1 MRYDIKRG
9 NTVIA
14 NIRPTGK
21 ITSRIMG
28 EELVNMSF
36 ALVRKI
42 EFAMGDYVDVK
53 GRRYYLLDSPTIV
66 QKSTKEWQYTLTFK
80 SVKYRLTDVSMLFYD
95 ELNNLT
101 VPTFDIMGT
110 AEKMIDLVITNAN
123 RDQSG
128 WTKGIIDNTETKL
141 VSFDDINCL
150 SALAKIADEFKL
162 EYWIDA
168 DQSIHFTER
177 KPQANITLEYG
188 RNKGLK
194 TLTQTPLADAS
205 IVTRLYVKGSDKNL
219 PIKYRNGQKNLR
231 MDVPY
236 LEKNVD
242 KYGVIEHTE
251 TFDDIYPH
259 RIGTVTSVDANNPFV
274 FTDNTID
281 FDLNATDGHGNTTVL
296 IKGLSAKVTFQ
307 TGQLAGYILEIKE
320 YGYNSQTKTFT
331 LLPNKEEKAWNIPSD
346 VIRPAVGDTYI
357 LSDIQMPA
365 QYVADEEGKL
375 KIKGQ
380 NYLDLNSTQRFTYT
394 GESDPLLFKALNY
407 QLSLGS
413 MIRLKSVEFSLD
425 SDVRITG
432 LTEDLQNP
440 YDVQP
445 DFSDVTYTSSIVRQF
460 YKQEK
465 QQQTI
470 IKEQKYN
477 AAAARAAYYFGLELS
492 EKTFDSEGYFDVTKI
507 KPASIDTKLIS
518 LGGRMQQF
526 SLPDVNFYL
535 ENNYTSLRN
544 TSGRIVHLTI
554 GDTPRTWYI
563 ASNTILNIGAVY
575 QYVYVKCQRNG
586 TNANILVTSNQI
598 MVEQDPDF
606 FHFEAGYISSIQN
619 GFRVCKMTYGFAQIN
634 PQEISI
640 GRWTSPV
647 GGDYIAFNENGIEI
661 KGKVTFA
668 SDSPALNQVQEKIDA
683 VQVGS
688 VNLLDNT
695 AYLKLNPNSVGYGTS
710 ILIENEGEKFYRA
723 TPDLGKNVSLFG
735 AWFTLEN
742 NQEYVRG
749 IYVRHSASEPQD
761 VRIYSNSSNVGGDK
775 VTTIQPNIWTFI
787 KTSTINGSG
796 NSSALIMEVAT
807 LNISLD
813 YKKAILVKGN
823 RLGNDWMPSANDVQN
838 EITVAKQNAANA
850 QNAAN
855 IANQEAIEAKKV
867 LSDIANDNIVTAQEK
882 PTLLQRWKTIES
894 ERPKHIAQAGTY
906 NVNTDNYNNYYF
918 ALANYL
924 TNTGVF
930 VDMLVSTNVDGR
942 ELENN
947 FHNYYDVR
955 TDLNKAITD
964 AAKNYANTLVDNI
977 KIGGQNLVNYSA
989 NPWKENSPSVGFSNA
1004 TLVNNDGEDGGL
1016 YVNVTGAPCYMFVD
1030 MPYMQGKF
1038 IEGKDYTISLEV
1050 WSLWPLLMGI
1060 GDANMGNPF
1069 DNPTSPANGGWIR
1082 IFRTFKYVKT
1092 TQNLFLIYF
1101 QAPVG
1106 TNYLVRN
1113 FKIEE
1118 GNKATPWTASQADID
1133 RQLKRAQDDA
1143 NIANQKLSDIASDN
1157 KLTSSEKN
1165 ITMKEWAVIYN
1176 ERPELIATA
1185 SIYGVS
1191 AVVYDGKVND
1201 LAVYLNNIG
1210 YSDLSYTSNIN
1221 GNEFRQKF
1229 VDVYTAKADLIKR
1242 ISDTTKN
1249 YTNAT
1254 TEAAKIEMAKD
1265 ALNKALSASYA
1276 SGNCLYRDVDFRNG
1290 MNGTMLY
1297 NNAGNNTNAY
1307 LLTYTNIYNAP
1318 TRSPQCL
1325 VFGFRA
1331 NGQPTEPGYGGF
1343 TFATPTRA
1351 NAVFITRMIARFPA
1365 GIKIEF
1371 AANPYGNDGS
1381 YVWTT
1386 SQYGTGRF
1394 EEYICIVRCGG
1405 DGSFSS
1411 INYFWFND
1419 MGYGNRAFETIVA
1432 YASVFDMTD
1441 VDMYLED
1448 KIKQNEQ
1455 QTAIAKAQAD
1465 NALATSNITSQKVSF
1480 LSTTINNNVVSTG
1493 TLEVGDVVGA
1503 NAGITGVTDRGRQ
1516 SVRVYAGSPY
1526 ANKNTAPFT
1535 LQDDGLIKMHHPN
1548 GNKGFELGIVD
1559 GKLVFNVY
1567 DDVGNKI
1574 MEMGSAGIIF
1584 ANYIPDSW
1592 STFYLG
1598 KFNSSSYNPYNLNE
1612 VSSFANANTKQEML
1626 NNPGNI
1632 NDPEHWLVTIPKSD
1646 SEWVNYSQYSAGTSY
1661 DSNTYKKYEGIYY
1674 KGTLQKPQKPNDY
1687 TEKLADGWYYYTV
1700 STHVWK
1706 QRGNPN
1712 MNGRYEYAFTLFR
1725 LSQGQL
1731 VETLNYE
1738 LSGIV

>member
-66 QKSTKEWQYTLTFK
+66 QKSTKEWQYTLNFK

-194 TLTQTPLADAS
+194 TLTQAPLADAS
-205 IVTRLYVKGSDKNL
+205 IVTRLRVKGSDKNL
-219 PIKYRNGQKNLR
+219 PIKYRNGQKSLR
-231 MDVPY
+231 IDVPY
-236 LEKNVD
+236 LEKNID

-259 RIGTVTSVDANNPFV
+259 RIGTVTSVDANNPYV

-307 TGQLAGYILEIKE
+307 TGQLAGYVLEIKE

-346 VIRPAVGDTYI
+346 IIRPAVGDTYI

-365 QYVADEEGKL
+365 QYVTNAEALL
-375 KIKGQ
+375 KAKGQ
-380 NYLDLNSTQRFTYT
+380 DYLNLNSTQRFTYT

-440 YDVQP
+440 YDIQP

-470 IKEQKYN
+470 IKEQRYN

-492 EKTFDSEGYFDVTKI
+492 EKTFDSEGYFDVNNI
-507 KPASIDTKLIS
+507 KPASINTKLIS

-526 SLPDVNFYL
+526 ALPDVNFYL
-535 ENNYTSLRN
+535 ENNYTSLRY
-544 TSGRIVHLTI
+544 TSGRIVHATI
-554 GDTPRTWYI
+554 ADTPRTWYI
-563 ASNTILNIGAVY
+563 PATTILNLSAVY
-575 QYVYVKCQRNG
+575 QYVYIKCQRNG
-586 TNANILVTSNQI
+586 TNANILVTPNQI
-598 MVEQDPDF
+598 TVEQDPDF
-606 FHFEAGYISSIQN
+606 FHFESGYISSIQN

-647 GGDYIAFNENGIEI
+647 GGDYIAFNESGIEI

-688 VNLLDNT
+688 VNLLDNS
-695 AYLKLNPNSVGYGTS
+695 AVFAMSANDVGLGTS
-710 ILIENEGEKFYRA
+710 VLIENESEKFYRA
-723 TPDLGKNVSLFG
+723 TPDNGKRVSLYG
-735 AWFTLEN
+735 IWYTLES

-749 IYVRHSASEPQD
+749 IYVRHSASVAQD
-761 VRIYSNSSNVGGDK
+761 VRVFNHNSNVGGEK
-775 VTTIQPNIWTFI
+775 ITTIQPNTWTFI
-787 KTSTINGSG
+787 KTNTIIGSG
-796 NSSALIMEVAT
+796 GNTALILEMFT
-807 LNISLD
+807 PNTPLD
-813 YKKAILVKGN
+813 YKKTILVKGN
-823 RLGNDWMPSANDVQN
+823 RLGNDWMPSSNDVNN
-838 EITVAKQNAANA
+838 EITIAKQNAANA
-850 QNAAN
+850 QNTANTAVNNAA
-855 IANQEAIEAKKV
+855 IANQRLA
-867 LSDIANDNIVTAQEK
+867 DIANDNKLTPEEK
-882 PTLLQRWKTIES
+882 SDTIKEWDI
-894 ERPKHIAQAGTY
+894 IADEYLKLIPQASTY
-906 NVNTDNYNNYYF
+906 GVDTNAYTGAKNALSSYLISISYNN
-918 ALANYL
+918 L
-924 TNTGVF
+924 NTTSDINGTEF
-930 VDMLVSTNVDGR
+930 RQKFRD
-942 ELENN
+942 
-947 FHNYYDVR
+947 YYDAKVS
-955 TDLNKAITD
+955 LLKAISD
-964 AAKNYANTLVDNI
+964 AAKAYATTLVDNI
-977 KIGGQNLVNYSA
+977 KIGGVNLMDYSENPLKQNPASYHVDGVIADGNFSEGGFYQENTRDYGYSYIELDYA
-989 NPWKENSPSVGFSNA
+989 VSKMQVGKE
-1004 TLVNNDGEDGGL
+1004 
-1016 YVNVTGAPCYMFVD
+1016 
-1030 MPYMQGKF
+1030 
-1038 IEGKDYTISLEV
+1038 YTISFEAWNLNKTKIC
-1050 WSLWPLLMGI
+1050 I
-1060 GDANMGNPF
+1060 GWNNVLSFTFEDAVNTGDREWKRYSKTLKLNAPDYRVMIIMINELSGA
-1069 DNPTSPANGGWIR
+1069 ANAYR
-1082 IFRTFKYVKT
+1082 R
-1092 TQNLFLIYF
+1092 
-1101 QAPVG
+1101 
-1106 TNYLVRN
+1106 

-1118 GNKATPWTASQADID
+1118 GNKATPWTVSQADID
-1133 RQLKRAQDDA
+1133 RQLKKVQDDA

-1157 KLTSSEKN
+1157 KLTPSEKQD
-1165 ITMKEWAVIYN
+1165 TMKEWAVIYN

-1185 SIYGVS
+1185 AVYGVS

-1201 LAVYLNNIG
+1201 LAVYLTNIG

-1221 GNEFRQKF
+1221 GNDFRQKF

-1242 ISDTTKN
+1242 ISDTTRN
-1249 YTNAT
+1249 YTNST

-1265 ALNKALSASYA
+1265 ARNKALAASYA
-1276 SGNCLYRDVDFRNG
+1276 SGNCLNRDVDFRNG
-1290 MNGTMLY
+1290 LNGIQVY
-1297 NNAGNNTNAY
+1297 NNAGNGNVSFVHWIGGAPASQ
-1307 LLTYTNIYNAP
+1307 AP
-1318 TRSPQCL
+1318 TKSTNVL
-1325 VFGFRA
+1325 AVEY
-1331 NGQPTEPGYGGF
+1331 NGQGADPYNGGF
-1343 TFATPTRA
+1343 YFGTQTRA
-1351 NAVFITRMIARFPA
+1351 NAVFVVRIIMKLATGQEISFHSNQA
-1365 GIKIEF
+1365 GDSF
-1371 AANPYGNDGS
+1371 TFD
-1381 YVWTT
+1381 WTT
-1386 SQYGTGRF
+1386 PIKGTGKW
-1394 EEYICIVRCGG
+1394 EEYIGILRCGATG
-1405 DGSFSS
+1405 VFSS
-1411 INYFWFND
+1411 SMFF
-1419 MGYGNRAFETIVA
+1419 AFAGASVPLSTYIC
-1432 YASVFDMTD
+1432 YASVFDLTD
-1441 VDMYLED
+1441 VDRYLED
-1448 KIKQNEQ
+1448 RIKQNEQ
-1455 QTAIAKAQAD
+1455 QTALAMAQAN
-1465 NALATSNITSQKVSF
+1465 NAQNTANRVSQITSF
-1480 LSTTINNNVVSTG
+1480 LNTTVDGNVVASG
-1493 TLEVGDVVGA
+1493 TMLVGDVNGG
-1503 NAGITGVTDRGRQ
+1503 NAGLTGVTDRGAD
-1516 SVRVYAGSPY
+1516 SVRLFLGSNY
-1526 ANKNTAPFT
+1526 ANKNKAP
-1535 LQDDGLIKMHHPN
+1535 LVMLDKGLIQMHHPN
-1548 GNKGFELGIVD
+1548 GVLGFEMGIVN

-1567 DDVGNKI
+1567 DNSGNKT
-1574 MEMGSAGIIF
+1574 MEMGSQGIIF
-1584 ANYIPDSW
+1584 SNYIPDSW
-1592 STFYLG
+1592 DNYLLLNIPSGST
-1598 KFNSSSYNPYNLNE
+1598 NSDADFENFLRGQLMINTYQNDTYGWCNVDLN
-1612 VSSFANANTKQEML
+1612 T
-1626 NNPGNI
+1626 NN
-1632 NDPEHWLVTIPKSD
+1632 
-1646 SEWVNYSQYSAGTSY
+1646 NYWRYSAGVSY
-1661 DSNTYKKYEGIYY
+1661 DSANYKQYEKFYY
-1674 KGTLQKPQKPNDY
+1674 DTDNSKQKPGPSTPK
-1687 TEKLADGWYYYTV
+1687 KWDGWYAMPAHAQGSDAPVGGMSNWSITI
-1700 STHVWK
+1700 
-1706 QRGNPN
+1706 
-1712 MNGRYEYAFTLFR
+1712 LCIR
-1725 LSQGQL
+1725 LAGGEQVQTKNISM
-1731 VETLNYE
+1731 
-1738 LSGIV
+1738 SGSEFIHP

>member
-42 EFAMGDYVDVK
+42 EFALGDYVDVK

-66 QKSTKEWQYTLTFK
+66 QKSTKEWQYTLNFK

-101 VPTFDIMGT
+101 VPTFNIMGT

-141 VSFDDINCL
+141 VDFDDINCL

-177 KPQANITLEYG
+177 KPKANITLEYG

-470 IKEQKYN
+470 IKEQRYN

-492 EKTFDSEGYFDVTKI
+492 EKTFDSEGYFDVNNI
-507 KPASIDTKLIS
+507 KPASINTKLIS

-526 SLPDVNFYL
+526 ALPDVNFYL
-535 ENNYTSLRN
+535 ENNYTSLRY
-544 TSGRIVHLTI
+544 TSGRIVHATI
-554 GDTPRTWYI
+554 ADMPRTWYI
-563 ASNTILNIGAVY
+563 PATTILNLSSVY
-575 QYVYVKCQRNG
+575 QYVYIKCQRNG
-586 TNANILVTSNQI
+586 TNANILVTPNQI
-598 MVEQDPDF
+598 TVEQDPDF

-668 SDSPALNQVQEKIDA
+668 SDSPALNQVQDKIDA
-683 VQVGS
+683 VRVGGRNYLLNSSEVKTTNRFTS
-688 VNLLDNT
+688 VRTD
-695 AYLKLNPNSVGYGTS
+695 YLKNLVGKQVVFSFDIKTNNGGILRDINVYGYQQSGITISDSRTFKNSEFEKWERFS
-710 ILIENEGEKFYRA
+710 LI
-723 TPDLGKNVSLFG
+723 
-735 AWFTLEN
+735 
-742 NQEYVRG
+742 
-749 IYVRHSASEPQD
+749 
-761 VRIYSNSSNVGGDK
+761 
-775 VTTIQPNIWTFI
+775 TTIVDLPVPPNYSMGDIGFYDPVGNNNYSIRNVKIEEGNKATDWTPAPED
-787 KTSTINGSG
+787 IN
-796 NSSALIMEVAT
+796 
-807 LNISLD
+807 
-813 YKKAILVKGN
+813 
-823 RLGNDWMPSANDVQN
+823 N
-838 EITVAKQNAANA
+838 EILVAKQNAANA
-850 QNAAN
+850 QNTANTAVDNAA
-855 IANQEAIEAKKV
+855 IANQRLA
-867 LSDIANDNIVTAQEK
+867 DIANDNKLTPEEK
-882 PTLLQRWKTIES
+882 SDTIKEWDI
-894 ERPKHIAQAGTY
+894 IADEYLKLIPQANTY
-906 NVNTDNYNNYYF
+906 GIDTNAYTGAKNALSSYLISISYNN
-918 ALANYL
+918 L
-924 TNTGVF
+924 NTTSDINGIEF
-930 VDMLVSTNVDGR
+930 RQKFRD
-942 ELENN
+942 
-947 FHNYYDVR
+947 YYDAKVSLLK
-955 TDLNKAITD
+955 DISD
-964 AAKNYANTLVDNI
+964 AAKNYANGLVENI
-977 KIGGQNLVNYSA
+977 KIGGVNLMDYSENPLKQNPNYFHLDGVVADGNFSEGGFFQQNTRDNGYSYIDLDYAVNKMQVG
-989 NPWKENSPSVGFSNA
+989 KE
-1004 TLVNNDGEDGGL
+1004 
-1016 YVNVTGAPCYMFVD
+1016 
-1030 MPYMQGKF
+1030 
-1038 IEGKDYTISLEV
+1038 YTISFEAWAGQNLRV
-1050 WSLWPLLMGI
+1050 GI
-1060 GDANMGNPF
+1060 GWTNMLIFSSLEGIPTGDKEWKRFSKTLKLNTPDYKVLLVMINELSGTAN
-1069 DNPTSPANGGWIR
+1069 A
-1082 IFRTFKYVKT
+1082 FR
-1092 TQNLFLIYF
+1092 
-1101 QAPVG
+1101 
-1106 TNYLVRN
+1106 R

-1118 GNKATPWTASQADID
+1118 GNKATPWTTSQADID
-1133 RQLKRAQDDA
+1133 RQVKKAQDDA
-1143 NIANQKLSDIASDN
+1143 NTANQKLSDIASDN
-1157 KLTSSEKN
+1157 KLTPSEKQD
-1165 ITMKEWAVIYN
+1165 TMKEWAIIYN
-1176 ERPELIATA
+1176 ERPEIIANA
-1185 SIYGVS
+1185 AVYGVS
-1191 AVVYDGKVND
+1191 AVTYDGKVND

-1265 ALNKALSASYA
+1265 ARNKALAASYA
-1276 SGNCLYRDVDFRNG
+1276 SGNCLNRDVDFRNG
-1290 MNGTMLY
+1290 LNGIQVY
-1297 NNAGNNTNAY
+1297 NNAGNGTVSLVHWIGGAPASQ
-1307 LLTYTNIYNAP
+1307 AP
-1318 TRSPQCL
+1318 TKSTNVL
-1325 VFGFRA
+1325 AVEY
-1331 NGQPTEPGYGGF
+1331 NGQGADPYNGGF
-1343 TFATPTRA
+1343 YFGTQTRV
-1351 NAVFITRMIARFPA
+1351 NAVFVVRIIMKLAVGQEISFHSNATGDNSKFDWVTPVI
-1365 GIKIEF
+1365 
-1371 AANPYGNDGS
+1371 
-1381 YVWTT
+1381 
-1386 SQYGTGRF
+1386 GTGKW
-1394 EEYICIVRCGG
+1394 EEYIGVLRCGTTG
-1405 DGSFSS
+1405 VFSS
-1411 INYFWFND
+1411 SMFF
-1419 MGYGNRAFETIVA
+1419 AFAGPSVPLSTYIC
-1432 YASVFDMTD
+1432 YASVFDLTD
-1441 VDMYLED
+1441 VDKFLED

-1455 QTAIAKAQAD
+1455 QTALAMAQAN
-1465 NALATSNITSQKVSF
+1465 NAQNTANRVSQLTSFMN
-1480 LSTTINNNVVSTG
+1480 TTVDGNVVASG
-1493 TLEVGDVVGA
+1493 TMLVGDVNGG
-1503 NAGITGVTDRGRQ
+1503 NAGMTGVTDRGSD
-1516 SVRVYAGSPY
+1516 SVRFFLGTNY
-1526 ANKNTAPFT
+1526 ANKNKAPLAFI
-1535 LQDDGLIKMHHPN
+1535 DKGLIQMHHPN
-1548 GNKGFELGIVD
+1548 GVLGFEMGIVN

-1567 DDVGNKI
+1567 DNSGNKT
-1574 MEMGSAGIIF
+1574 MEMGSQGIIF
-1584 ANYIPDSW
+1584 SNYIPDSW
-1592 STFYLG
+1592 DNYLLLNIPSGST
-1598 KFNSSSYNPYNLNE
+1598 NSDADFENFLRGQLMINTYQNDTYGWCNVDLN
-1612 VSSFANANTKQEML
+1612 T
-1626 NNPGNI
+1626 NN
-1632 NDPEHWLVTIPKSD
+1632 
-1646 SEWVNYSQYSAGTSY
+1646 NYWRYSAGVSY
-1661 DSNTYKKYEGIYY
+1661 DSANYKQYEKFYY
-1674 KGTLQKPQKPNDY
+1674 DTDNSKQKPGPSTPK
-1687 TEKLADGWYYYTV
+1687 KWDGWYAMPAHAQGSDAPVGGMSNWSITI
-1700 STHVWK
+1700 
-1706 QRGNPN
+1706 
-1712 MNGRYEYAFTLFR
+1712 LCIR
-1725 LSQGQL
+1725 LAGGEQVQTKNISM
-1731 VETLNYE
+1731 
-1738 LSGIV
+1738 SGSEFIHP

>member
-42 EFAMGDYVDVK
+42 EFALGDYVDVK
-53 GRRYYLLDSPTIV
+53 GRRYYLLDSPTVV
-66 QKSTKEWQYTLTFK
+66 QKSTKEWQYTLNFK

-365 QYVADEEGKL
+365 QYVTNAEALL
-375 KIKGQ
+375 KAKGQ
-380 NYLDLNSTQRFTYT
+380 DYINLNSAQRFTYT

-470 IKEQKYN
+470 IKEQRYN

-492 EKTFDSEGYFDVTKI
+492 EKTFDSEGYFDVNNI
-507 KPASIDTKLIS
+507 KPASINTKLIS

-526 SLPDVNFYL
+526 ALPDVNFYL
-535 ENNYTSLRN
+535 ENNYTSLRY
-544 TSGRIVHLTI
+544 TSGRIVHATI
-554 GDTPRTWYI
+554 ADTPRTWYI
-563 ASNTILNIGAVY
+563 PATTILNLSSVY
-575 QYVYVKCQRNG
+575 QYVYIKCQRNG
-586 TNANILVTSNQI
+586 TNANILVTPNQI
-598 MVEQDPDF
+598 TVEQDPDF

-647 GGDYIAFNENGIEI
+647 GGDYIAFNESGIEI

-668 SDSPALNQVQEKIDA
+668 SDSPALNQVQDKIDA
-683 VQVGS
+683 VRVGGRNYLLNSSEVKTTNRFTS
-688 VNLLDNT
+688 VRTD
-695 AYLKLNPNSVGYGTS
+695 YLKNLVGKQVVFSFDIKTNNGGILRDINVYGYQQSGITISDSRTFKNSEFEKWERFS
-710 ILIENEGEKFYRA
+710 LI
-723 TPDLGKNVSLFG
+723 
-735 AWFTLEN
+735 
-742 NQEYVRG
+742 
-749 IYVRHSASEPQD
+749 
-761 VRIYSNSSNVGGDK
+761 
-775 VTTIQPNIWTFI
+775 TTIVDLPVPPNYSMGDIGFYDPVGNNNYSIRNVKIEEGNKATDWTPAPED
-787 KTSTINGSG
+787 IN
-796 NSSALIMEVAT
+796 
-807 LNISLD
+807 
-813 YKKAILVKGN
+813 
-823 RLGNDWMPSANDVQN
+823 N
-838 EITVAKQNAANA
+838 EILVAKQNAANA
-850 QNAAN
+850 QNTANTAVDNAA
-855 IANQEAIEAKKV
+855 IANQRLA
-867 LSDIANDNIVTAQEK
+867 DIANDNKLTPEEK
-882 PTLLQRWKTIES
+882 SDTIKEWDI
-894 ERPKHIAQAGTY
+894 IADEYLKLIPQANTY
-906 NVNTDNYNNYYF
+906 GIDTNAYTGAKNALSSYLISISYNN
-918 ALANYL
+918 L
-924 TNTGVF
+924 NTTSDINGIEF
-930 VDMLVSTNVDGR
+930 RQKFRD
-942 ELENN
+942 
-947 FHNYYDVR
+947 YYDAKVSLLK
-955 TDLNKAITD
+955 DISD
-964 AAKNYANTLVDNI
+964 AAKNYANGLVENI
-977 KIGGQNLVNYSA
+977 KIGGVNLMDYSENPLKQNPNYFHLDGVVADGNFSEGGFFQQNTRDNGYSYIDLDYAVNKMQVG
-989 NPWKENSPSVGFSNA
+989 KE
-1004 TLVNNDGEDGGL
+1004 
-1016 YVNVTGAPCYMFVD
+1016 
-1030 MPYMQGKF
+1030 
-1038 IEGKDYTISLEV
+1038 YTISFEAWAGQNLRV
-1050 WSLWPLLMGI
+1050 GI
-1060 GDANMGNPF
+1060 GWTNMLIFSSIEGIPTGDKEWKRFSKTLKLNTPDYKVLLVMINELSGTAN
-1069 DNPTSPANGGWIR
+1069 A
-1082 IFRTFKYVKT
+1082 FR
-1092 TQNLFLIYF
+1092 
-1101 QAPVG
+1101 
-1106 TNYLVRN
+1106 R

-1118 GNKATPWTASQADID
+1118 GNKATPWTTSQADID
-1133 RQLKRAQDDA
+1133 RQVKKAQDDA
-1143 NIANQKLSDIASDN
+1143 NTANQKLSDIASDN
-1157 KLTSSEKN
+1157 KLTPSEKQD
-1165 ITMKEWAVIYN
+1165 TMKEWAIIYN
-1176 ERPELIATA
+1176 ERPEIIANA
-1185 SIYGVS
+1185 AVYGVS
-1191 AVVYDGKVND
+1191 AVTYDGKVND

-1221 GNEFRQKF
+1221 GTEFRQKF
-1229 VDVYTAKADLIKR
+1229 VDVYTAKSDLLKR
-1242 ISDTTKN
+1242 IADTAKN
-1249 YTNAT
+1249 YTNST

-1265 ALNKALSASYA
+1265 ARNKALAASYA
-1276 SGNCLYRDVDFRNG
+1276 SGNCLNRDVDFRDTLNG
-1290 MNGTMLY
+1290 IQVY
-1297 NNAGNNTNAY
+1297 NNAANGNVSLVHWIGGA
-1307 LLTYTNIYNAP
+1307 LASQAP
-1318 TRSPQCL
+1318 TKSTNVL
-1325 VFGFRA
+1325 AVEY
-1331 NGQPTEPGYGGF
+1331 NGQGASPYNGGF
-1343 TFATPTRA
+1343 YFGTQTRV
-1351 NAVFITRMIARFPA
+1351 NAVFVVRIIMKLAVGQEISFHSNATGDNSKFDWVTPVI
-1365 GIKIEF
+1365 
-1371 AANPYGNDGS
+1371 
-1381 YVWTT
+1381 
-1386 SQYGTGRF
+1386 GTGKW
-1394 EEYICIVRCGG
+1394 EEYIGVLRCGTTG
-1405 DGSFSS
+1405 VFSS
-1411 INYFWFND
+1411 SMFF
-1419 MGYGNRAFETIVA
+1419 AFAGPSVPLSTYIC
-1432 YASVFDMTD
+1432 YASVFDLTD
-1441 VDMYLED
+1441 VDKFLED

-1455 QTAIAKAQAD
+1455 QTALAMAQAN
-1465 NALATSNITSQKVSF
+1465 NAQNTANRVSQLTSFMN
-1480 LSTTINNNVVSTG
+1480 TTVDGNVVASG
-1493 TLEVGDVVGA
+1493 TMLVGDVNGG
-1503 NAGITGVTDRGRQ
+1503 NAGMTGVTDRGSD
-1516 SVRVYAGSPY
+1516 SVRFFLGTNY
-1526 ANKNTAPFT
+1526 ANKNKAPLAFI
-1535 LQDDGLIKMHHPN
+1535 DKGLIQMHHPN
-1548 GNKGFELGIVD
+1548 GVLGFEMGIVN

-1567 DDVGNKI
+1567 DNSGNKT
-1574 MEMGSAGIIF
+1574 MEMGSQGIIF
-1584 ANYIPDSW
+1584 SNYIPDSW
-1592 STFYLG
+1592 DNYLLLNIPSGST
-1598 KFNSSSYNPYNLNE
+1598 NSDADFENFLRGQLMINTYQNDTYGWCNVDLN
-1612 VSSFANANTKQEML
+1612 T
-1626 NNPGNI
+1626 NN
-1632 NDPEHWLVTIPKSD
+1632 
-1646 SEWVNYSQYSAGTSY
+1646 NYWRYSAGVSY
-1661 DSNTYKKYEGIYY
+1661 DSANYKQYEKFYY
-1674 KGTLQKPQKPNDY
+1674 DTDNSKQKPGPSTPK
-1687 TEKLADGWYYYTV
+1687 KWDGWYAMPAHAQGSDAPVGGMSNWSITI
-1700 STHVWK
+1700 
-1706 QRGNPN
+1706 
-1712 MNGRYEYAFTLFR
+1712 LCIR
-1725 LSQGQL
+1725 LAGGEQVQTKNISM
-1731 VETLNYE
+1731 
-1738 LSGIV
+1738 SGSEFIHP

>member
-1 MRYDIKRG
+1 
-9 NTVIA
+9 
-14 NIRPTGK
+14 
-21 ITSRIMG
+21 MG

-42 EFAMGDYVDVK
+42 EFALGDYVDVK

-66 QKSTKEWQYTLTFK
+66 QKSTKEWQYTLNFK

-101 VPTFDIMGT
+101 VPTFNIMGT

-141 VSFDDINCL
+141 VDFDDINCL

-177 KPQANITLEYG
+177 KPKANITLEYG

-470 IKEQKYN
+470 IKEQRYN

-492 EKTFDSEGYFDVTKI
+492 EKTFDSEGYFDVNNI
-507 KPASIDTKLIS
+507 KPASINTKLIS

-526 SLPDVNFYL
+526 ALPDVNFYL
-535 ENNYTSLRN
+535 ENNYTSLRY
-544 TSGRIVHLTI
+544 TSGRIVHATI
-554 GDTPRTWYI
+554 ADMPRTWYI
-563 ASNTILNIGAVY
+563 PATTILNLSSVY
-575 QYVYVKCQRNG
+575 QYVYIKCQRNG
-586 TNANILVTSNQI
+586 TNANILVTPNQI
-598 MVEQDPDF
+598 TVEQDPDF

-668 SDSPALNQVQEKIDA
+668 SDSPALNQVQDKIDA
-683 VQVGS
+683 VRVGGRNYLLNSSEVKTTNRFTS
-688 VNLLDNT
+688 VRTD
-695 AYLKLNPNSVGYGTS
+695 YLKNLVGKQVVFSFDIKTNNGGILRDINVYGYQQSGITISDSRTFKNSEFEKWERFS
-710 ILIENEGEKFYRA
+710 LI
-723 TPDLGKNVSLFG
+723 
-735 AWFTLEN
+735 
-742 NQEYVRG
+742 
-749 IYVRHSASEPQD
+749 
-761 VRIYSNSSNVGGDK
+761 
-775 VTTIQPNIWTFI
+775 TTIVDLPVPPNYSMGDIGFYDPVGNNNYSIRNVKIEEGNKATDWTPAPED
-787 KTSTINGSG
+787 IN
-796 NSSALIMEVAT
+796 
-807 LNISLD
+807 
-813 YKKAILVKGN
+813 
-823 RLGNDWMPSANDVQN
+823 N
-838 EITVAKQNAANA
+838 EILVAKQNAANA
-850 QNAAN
+850 QNTANTAVDNAA
-855 IANQEAIEAKKV
+855 IANQRLA
-867 LSDIANDNIVTAQEK
+867 DIANDNKLTPEEK
-882 PTLLQRWKTIES
+882 SDTIKEWDI
-894 ERPKHIAQAGTY
+894 IADEYLKLIPQANTY
-906 NVNTDNYNNYYF
+906 GIDTNAYTGAKNALSSYLISISYNN
-918 ALANYL
+918 L
-924 TNTGVF
+924 NTTSDINGIEF
-930 VDMLVSTNVDGR
+930 RQKFRD
-942 ELENN
+942 
-947 FHNYYDVR
+947 YYDAKVSLLK
-955 TDLNKAITD
+955 DISD
-964 AAKNYANTLVDNI
+964 AAKNYANGLVENI
-977 KIGGQNLVNYSA
+977 KIGGVNLMDYSENPLKQNPNYFHLDGVVADGNFSEGGFFQQNTRDNGYSYIDLDYAVNKMQVG
-989 NPWKENSPSVGFSNA
+989 KE
-1004 TLVNNDGEDGGL
+1004 
-1016 YVNVTGAPCYMFVD
+1016 
-1030 MPYMQGKF
+1030 
-1038 IEGKDYTISLEV
+1038 YTISFEAWAGQNLRV
-1050 WSLWPLLMGI
+1050 GI
-1060 GDANMGNPF
+1060 GWTNMLIFSSLEGIPTGDKEWKRFSKTLKLNTPDYKVLLVMINELSGTAN
-1069 DNPTSPANGGWIR
+1069 A
-1082 IFRTFKYVKT
+1082 FR
-1092 TQNLFLIYF
+1092 
-1101 QAPVG
+1101 
-1106 TNYLVRN
+1106 R

-1118 GNKATPWTASQADID
+1118 GNKATPWTTSQADID
-1133 RQLKRAQDDA
+1133 RQVKKAQDDA
-1143 NIANQKLSDIASDN
+1143 NTANQKLSDIASDN
-1157 KLTSSEKN
+1157 KLTPSEKQD
-1165 ITMKEWAVIYN
+1165 TMKEWAIIYN
-1176 ERPELIATA
+1176 ERPEIIANA
-1185 SIYGVS
+1185 AVYGVS
-1191 AVVYDGKVND
+1191 AVTYDGKVND

-1265 ALNKALSASYA
+1265 ARNKALAASYA
-1276 SGNCLYRDVDFRNG
+1276 SGNCLNRDVDFRNG
-1290 MNGTMLY
+1290 LNGIQVY
-1297 NNAGNNTNAY
+1297 NNAGNGTVSLVHWIGGAPASQ
-1307 LLTYTNIYNAP
+1307 AP
-1318 TRSPQCL
+1318 TKSTNVL
-1325 VFGFRA
+1325 AVEY
-1331 NGQPTEPGYGGF
+1331 NGQGADPYNGGF
-1343 TFATPTRA
+1343 YFGTQTRV
-1351 NAVFITRMIARFPA
+1351 NAVFVVRIIMKLAVGQEISFHSNATGDNSKFDWVTPVI
-1365 GIKIEF
+1365 
-1371 AANPYGNDGS
+1371 
-1381 YVWTT
+1381 
-1386 SQYGTGRF
+1386 GTGKW
-1394 EEYICIVRCGG
+1394 EEYIGVLRCGTTG
-1405 DGSFSS
+1405 VFSS
-1411 INYFWFND
+1411 SMFF
-1419 MGYGNRAFETIVA
+1419 AFAGPSVPLSTYIC
-1432 YASVFDMTD
+1432 YASVFDLTD
-1441 VDMYLED
+1441 VDKFLED

-1455 QTAIAKAQAD
+1455 QTALAMAQAN
-1465 NALATSNITSQKVSF
+1465 NAQNTANRVSQLTSFMN
-1480 LSTTINNNVVSTG
+1480 TTVDGNVVASG
-1493 TLEVGDVVGA
+1493 TMLVGDVNGG
-1503 NAGITGVTDRGRQ
+1503 NAGMTGVTDRGSD
-1516 SVRVYAGSPY
+1516 SVRFFLGTNY
-1526 ANKNTAPFT
+1526 ANKNKAPLAFI
-1535 LQDDGLIKMHHPN
+1535 DKGLIQMHHPN
-1548 GNKGFELGIVD
+1548 GVLGFEMGIVN

-1567 DDVGNKI
+1567 DNSGNKT
-1574 MEMGSAGIIF
+1574 MEMGSQGIIF
-1584 ANYIPDSW
+1584 SNYIPDSW
-1592 STFYLG
+1592 DNYLLLNIPSGST
-1598 KFNSSSYNPYNLNE
+1598 NSDADFENFLRGQLMINTYQNDTYGWCNVDLN
-1612 VSSFANANTKQEML
+1612 T
-1626 NNPGNI
+1626 NN
-1632 NDPEHWLVTIPKSD
+1632 
-1646 SEWVNYSQYSAGTSY
+1646 NYWRYSAGVSY
-1661 DSNTYKKYEGIYY
+1661 DSANYKQYEKFYY
-1674 KGTLQKPQKPNDY
+1674 DTDNSKQKPGPSTPK
-1687 TEKLADGWYYYTV
+1687 KWDGWYAMPAHAQGSDAPVGGMSNWSITI
-1700 STHVWK
+1700 
-1706 QRGNPN
+1706 
-1712 MNGRYEYAFTLFR
+1712 LCIR
-1725 LSQGQL
+1725 LAGGEQVQTKNISM
-1731 VETLNYE
+1731 
-1738 LSGIV
+1738 SGSEFIHP